1 MIIYKLIKIYLK
13 KKTEKIFAW
22 IFVVT
27 LTSILGV
34 SMGELLL
41 LLLVEFEL
49 FVELP
54 FGPRGG
60 ILFSTFDFLLTVNVL
75 LDGDT

>member
-1 MIIYKLIKIYLK
+1 
-13 KKTEKIFAW
+13 
-22 IFVVT
+22 
-27 LTSILGV
+27 
-34 SMGELLL
+34 MGELLL